1 MDIQA
6 IHNNVAPMVIQPMV
20 EPKQIIR
27 EDEQK
32 DKVEQIETVQ
42 PKDENYAQYQG
53 LGQFVD
59 VQV

>member
-1 MDIQA
+1 
-6 IHNNVAPMVIQPMV
+6 MVIQPMV

-42 PKDENYAQYQG
+42 PKNENYAQYQG